1 MLTALF
7 YYSLLVLL
15 ACGMTA
21 STCLSAYFVTHRRSN
36 LFLVAAFLVY
46 FLDGAL
52 VYQDDFVSNTGAF
65 SESSFWLVG
74 HPVASALTGAAA
86 IGFLWLFALERL
98 GVRGR
103 TIRLAPVAA
112 LAGASLVSWAL
123 VPDERVREFLYFSPR
138 EFFLFGMYAYLT
150 FKARTADDVM
160 RARLGRLR
168 RPLLVALA
176 LTCLTLAENVYF
188 MLLFDPTRGMPDLVW
203 FFAER
208 NVSENLLFLWFA
220 YLAVRES
227 AEILS
232 LRFEAPPTGGR
243 DSVTASIE
251 AKLPVYAKVHD
262 LSPRETEVMRA
273 LLDGKDNQNIASE
286 MGISPAT
293 VKVHVH
299 NVLKK
304 TGQPNRQELQKAFW
318 SE

>member
-15 ACGMTA
+15 VCGMTA
-21 STCLSAYFVTHRRSN
+21 SICLSAYFVTHRRSN
-36 LFLVAAFLVY
+36 LFLVAAFLAY

-74 HPVASALTGAAA
+74 HPLASAFTGAAA

-98 GVRGR
+98 GVRGKA
-103 TIRLAPVAA
+103 IRLVPIAA
-112 LAGASLVSWAL
+112 LVTSSLASWTLIPGVRL
-123 VPDERVREFLYFSPR
+123 REFFYFSPR
-138 EFFLFGMYAYLT
+138 EYFLFAMYAYLGWR
-150 FKARTADDVM
+150 ARTADAVEQ
-160 RARLGRLR
+160 ARLERMR
-168 RPLLVALA
+168 RPLLVALV
-176 LTCLTLAENVYF
+176 LTCLTLVENVFF
-188 MLLFDPTRGMPDLVW
+188 MLLFDPTQSMPDLVW

-220 YLAVRES
+220 YLAIRES
-227 AEILS
+227 AEVLS
-232 LRFEAPPTGGR
+232 LRFEAPPVGSR
-243 DSVTASIE
+243 DNVAASIE

-304 TGQPNRQELQKAFW
+304 TGQANRQELQKAFW